1 LKKINDRVHWSI
13 EIDRESSRNYCMK
26 MQDYFIKD
34 KRDQGARTDLK
45 SVCDIVQTRGL
56 AAAVADYPEVYVK
69 FHSGIEKLNA
79 FYRGIPRDQK
89 PYVVWIYGPTGTG
102 KTRMVYEQEKSSLWM
117 SGKNLQWWDGY
128 DNQDAVLFDDFRG
141 DFCTFHYL
149 LRVLDRYPMRVEV
162 KGSSREFNSKRIYIT
177 SCYPPT
183 EIYNK
188 SDEDVKQLIRRIDEI
203 IFLSPRNGI
212 QTQVQEDRKA
222 IYEGSWKDSSYGS
235 EGDRDST

>member
-1 LKKINDRVHWSI
+1 MIT
-13 EIDRESSRNYCMK
+13 
-26 MQDYFIKD
+26 
-34 KRDQGARTDLK
+34 RT
-45 SVCDIVQTRGL
+45 Q
-56 AAAVADYPEVYVK
+56 
-69 FHSGIEKLNA
+69 F
-79 FYRGIPRDQK
+79 
-89 PYVVWIYGPTGTG
+89 
-102 KTRMVYEQEKSSLWM
+102 
-117 SGKNLQWWDGY
+117 
-128 DNQDAVLFDDFRG
+128 LFDDFRG

>member
-1 LKKINDRVHWSI
+1 MD
-13 EIDRESSRNYCMK
+13 
-26 MQDYFIKD
+26 
-34 KRDQGARTDLK
+34 
-45 SVCDIVQTRGL
+45 
-56 AAAVADYPEVYVK
+56 
-69 FHSGIEKLNA
+69 
-79 FYRGIPRDQK
+79 
-89 PYVVWIYGPTGTG
+89 VW
-102 KTRMVYEQEKSSLWM
+102 
-117 SGKNLQWWDGY
+117 KNLQWWDGY

-203 IFLSPRNGI
+203 IFLVTKKWHS
-212 QTQVQEDRKA
+212 DA
-222 IYEGSWKDSSYGS
+222 SSGGPQS
-235 EGDRDST
+235 DL